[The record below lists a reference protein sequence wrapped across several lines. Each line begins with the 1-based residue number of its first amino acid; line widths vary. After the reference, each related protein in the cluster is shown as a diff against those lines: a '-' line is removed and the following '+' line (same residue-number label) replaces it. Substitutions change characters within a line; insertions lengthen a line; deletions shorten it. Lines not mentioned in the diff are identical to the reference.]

1 MTVSLGPYQRG
12 LPFLTIQDIRFD
24 INKENDYLL
33 TVGLSNEKIVKTGK
47 KQREMAFG
55 NFIYFSSDKSEIDAI
70 ASDLPAL
77 IETIKRNP
85 KNKYFF
91 NVGKKDF
98 KYKAD
103 AEGGR
108 KIYNFFHQKEFK
120 LEQTTNLYVLACI
133 FIERSN
139 NFVIGNIIKETI
151 LNNSLS
157 PVTADVYSLAETI
170 QPYGSINSVWPG
182 SAHIQNDQIMAGN
195 THVAQQHPNLSRTG
209 VLNVRLK
216 DLRVVQAARGLN
228 FDFTTVQESYFSP
241 LTLSRG
247 KSGAI
252 NGSFTFNLFN
262 FTKNNSKLGGLIQN
276 RTSLLASVSIKDII
290 IYQRIVGRDA
300 RGNSLTP
307 GTSELCGLK
316 EANPFKKVA
325 SLNSNCQIVR
335 NINENQAEYYEIF
348 FLDETT
354 EEINS
359 GQAEYEAEIILDD
372 NTDKLVIDSINP
384 LKRNLKMISDVK
396 QIADDPDV
404 YDDIIV
410 DYLASVRSI
419 FGNLPFSTFS
429 TLFWRKN
436 LLSLVNQFNPNY
448 DSDKYLFLSI
458 MRDYVSK
465 LDNIVAQ
472 YAPSESKIKNDSKI
486 YRSKK
491 DRLLR
496 AMKEFKEIYQF
507 VGTKNYGFDY
517 VDQTIGES
525 VKVVPSISFGA
536 YGERASTEVSK
547 YEIVNT
553 QIATLNPYGFLSPAT
568 LNMTPNPMM
577 VSAASSSIAN
587 DSVLSIVSNKVS
599 NKKGFEVNKSLKREN
614 QKRDIFNS
622 LGVGFRKNQISLKDN
637 LASRKRLYRTLDS
650 EEYFSATSEF
660 VYETK
665 PSEAVSGSK
674 QVNIEFEKI
683 SSIFNSS
690 LSSKIIDN
698 TITLFNEPTV
708 ITNKEM
714 LEGSPASQKLN
725 EQSDFLETST
735 AATKAINFN
744 SVARVHYLDSYDS
757 LNGVGKQNWKL
768 LTEQKYNDVQQKSQ
782 ALVCKLVKVS
792 DAIGTNDIL
801 DVEPMSS
808 LFVLGSPEVRGGAP
822 LIKINDLVRSTKQ
835 DIRESAV
842 SGDLNNVNILYS
854 KSLPMSMV
862 SSQTTTQQAL
872 ETNNLNTALF
882 NITTT
887 TPSSTGY

>member
-1 MTVSLGPYQRG
+1 
-12 LPFLTIQDIRFD
+12 
-24 INKENDYLL
+24 
-33 TVGLSNEKIVKTGK
+33 
-47 KQREMAFG
+47 
-55 NFIYFSSDKSEIDAI
+55 
-70 ASDLPAL
+70 
-77 IETIKRNP
+77 
-85 KNKYFF
+85 
-91 NVGKKDF
+91 
-98 KYKAD
+98 
-103 AEGGR
+103 
-108 KIYNFFHQKEFK
+108 
-120 LEQTTNLYVLACI
+120 
-133 FIERSN
+133 
-139 NFVIGNIIKETI
+139 
-151 LNNSLS
+151 
-157 PVTADVYSLAETI
+157 
-170 QPYGSINSVWPG
+170 
-182 SAHIQNDQIMAGN
+182 
-195 THVAQQHPNLSRTG
+195 
-209 VLNVRLK
+209 
-216 DLRVVQAARGLN
+216 
-228 FDFTTVQESYFSP
+228 
-241 LTLSRG
+241 
-247 KSGAI
+247 
-252 NGSFTFNLFN
+252 
-262 FTKNNSKLGGLIQN
+262 
-276 RTSLLASVSIKDII
+276 
-290 IYQRIVGRDA
+290 
-300 RGNSLTP
+300 
-307 GTSELCGLK
+307 
-316 EANPFKKVA
+316 
-325 SLNSNCQIVR
+325 
-335 NINENQAEYYEIF
+335 
-348 FLDETT
+348 
-354 EEINS
+354 
-359 GQAEYEAEIILDD
+359 
-372 NTDKLVIDSINP
+372 
-384 LKRNLKMISDVK
+384 
-396 QIADDPDV
+396 
-404 YDDIIV
+404 
-410 DYLASVRSI
+410 
-419 FGNLPFSTFS
+419 
-429 TLFWRKN
+429 
-436 LLSLVNQFNPNY
+436 
-448 DSDKYLFLSI
+448 
-458 MRDYVSK
+458 
-465 LDNIVAQ
+465 
-472 YAPSESKIKNDSKI
+472 
-486 YRSKK
+486 
-491 DRLLR
+491 
-496 AMKEFKEIYQF
+496 MKEFKEIYQF

-768 LTEQKYNDVQQKSQ
+768 LTD
-782 ALVCKLVKVS
+782 LVCKLVKVS

-808 LFVLGSPEVRGGAP
+808 LFVLGSPEVRSGAP
-822 LIKINDLVRSTKQ
+822 Q